1 MISTAFFRRLAALV
15 QKEFRQFFRDRA
27 SVALGILLPAV
38 LIVLFGYGISL
49 DIDRVQVAV
58 VLEDSSPTAH
68 DAISGLALSP
78 YVAPV
83 LVGSMVDAE
92 RLMRAHDVD
101 AIVRIPGDFAARLA
115 AADAR
120 VQLIVQGTDTTTA
133 GAAQAYVGGAFAQ
146 WATRQADREGGKA
159 PALAPAGSVVV
170 EPRLWFNEGNTSTWY
185 LVPGLVVLVMT
196 LVGAFLTSL
205 VVAREWERGTLEALF
220 VTPVR
225 PTEILLAKLAPY
237 FAVGMLGFAMCVAAA
252 RLLFGVPIEGSLAV
266 LTAVSVLYLV
276 VALCMGLFIS
286 SAVKSQFLA
295 SQVALLTSFLPA
307 VLLSGFLFDL
317 RNVSLPI
324 RVIGEAFPATHFMA
338 LVKTLFLAGDVV
350 GEIVRDGAILVAYA
364 LVFFTAA
371 RAVTRKRLR

>member
-1 MISTAFFRRLAALV
+1 MISSAFLRRLAALV

-27 SVALGILLPAV
+27 SVALGVLLPAV

-49 DIDRVQVAV
+49 DIDRVGVAV

-68 DAISGLALSP
+68 DALSGLALSP
-78 YVAPV
+78 YVSPV

-133 GAAQAYVGGAFAQ
+133 GAAQAYVGGAFAR
-146 WATRQADREGGKA
+146 WAARQADREGGKA
-159 PALAPAGSVVV
+159 SALAPAGNVVV

-225 PTEILLAKLAPY
+225 PTEILLAKLTPY

-276 VALCMGLFIS
+276 VALCMGLLIS

-324 RVIGEAFPATHFMA
+324 RVIGEALPATHFMA

-350 GEIVRDGAILVAYA
+350 GEIVRESAILVAYA
-364 LVFFTAA
+364 LVFFAAA